1 MPQRTVGR
9 QRVKGTKHALRRPC
23 DAAGPPQRSDSVTP
37 PRFIYRV
44 RVRGNPA
51 SRGWA
56 SYITAVREGT
66 MLSKAEF
73 ARRIGVDRGTI
84 NRWEAGQ
91 TKPTDV
97 AILMRLAR
105 TFQLDLDDVFGAA
118 GFRPEAEADRP
129 EPERD
134 EEAEEIMASNLP
146 RAIKLE
152 LLEVLAEERDRDK
165 QRRLEQMRRLIAAQ
179 RRRAG

>member
-1 MPQRTVGR
+1 
-9 QRVKGTKHALRRPC
+9 
-23 DAAGPPQRSDSVTP
+23 
-37 PRFIYRV
+37 
-44 RVRGNPA
+44 
-51 SRGWA
+51 
-56 SYITAVREGT
+56 

-97 AILMRLAR
+97 EILIRLSR
-105 TFQLDLDDVFGAA
+105 TFRLDYDEVLAAA
-118 GFRPEAEADRP
+118 GFKPVVEQPTAEP
-129 EPERD
+129 VRD

-146 RAIKLE
+146 LSIRKE
-152 LLEVLAEERDRDK
+152 LLVVLEEERERDR
-165 QRRLEQMRRLIAAQ
+165 QRRMENMRRLIAAQ

>member
-1 MPQRTVGR
+1 MPQRTVGIR
-9 QRVKGTKHALRRPC
+9 RTRDHKQSLRRPC
-23 DAAGPPQRSDSVTP
+23 NAAGSP
-37 PRFIYRV
+37 PRDDSTAPPRVIYLV
-44 RVRGNPA
+44 RVRGTHAP
-51 SRGWA
+51 RDWA
-56 SYITAVREGT
+56 TYIGAVREGT
-66 MLSKAEF
+66 LLSKAEF

-84 NRWEAGQ
+84 NRWENGQ

-118 GFRPEAEADRP
+118 GFRPEAEVEAP
-129 EPERD
+129 APERD

-146 RAIKLE
+146 PSIKRE
-152 LLEVLAEERDRDK
+152 LLQVLAEERERDK

-179 RRRAG
+179 RRRAS